1 MYIRFIND
9 DDTTGSCECANGV
22 KFPGLN
28 AYVAG
33 LNGQNLPDGY
43 SDCTNFGLPAGYWNS
58 YESFTEYGD
67 SNA

>member
-43 SDCTNFGLPAGYWNS
+43 SDCTNFGLPAGY
-58 YESFTEYGD
+58 
-67 SNA
+67 